1 MQTTVYSYTRPY
13 EIVWHGRGGQ
23 GAVTAAKITAQ
34 AAHLDGYEGV
44 TATPFFGA
52 ERRGVPV
59 SASTRI
65 SHEMIRVLSQVEYPD
80 VVVVLDDTM
89 LQTSGILAGLEPD
102 GWLVVNTPRKPSEF
116 ASEIHSNIACVD
128 ATTICHDMGLV
139 VAGLTVVNTAML
151 GALVR
156 ATGIVTLDSIRTI
169 IRALFN
175 SSVFSI
181 NMKAI
186 EKSYQLTKTV
196 RTDT

>member
-1 MQTTVYSYTRPY
+1 MRNIPYSRTKPY

-23 GAVTAAKITAQ
+23 GAVTAAKIVAQ
-34 AAHLDGYEGV
+34 AAYLDGYEGV

-59 SASTRI
+59 GASTRI
-65 SHEMIRVLSQVEYPD
+65 SRQIIRVLSQVEHPD
-80 VVVVLDDTM
+80 AIVVLDDTM
-89 LQTSGILAGLEPD
+89 LKNSGILTDLEAG
-102 GWLVVNTPRKPSEF
+102 GWLVVNSSRKPAEF
-116 ASEIHSNIACVD
+116 ASDIHSNVACID

-156 ATGIVTLDSIRTI
+156 VTGIVTLDSIRTVI
-169 IRALFN
+169 GSIFN
-175 SSVFSI
+175 SSVFST

-186 EKSYQLTKTV
+186 EKSYHLTEIS
-196 RTDT
+196 RMD